1 MTWLVSYL
9 TFESFVY
16 FFRKTVRPEDIAA
29 QAEDGSP
36 HEDAVPDIEAEGKF
50 KHIPKQTKYYI
61 CYCNLTS
68 AVQKMLIW
76 R

>member
-1 MTWLVSYL
+1 MGDSLMTWLVSYL

-50 KHIPKQTKYYI
+50 NHIPKQTKYY
-61 CYCNLTS
+61 LS
-68 AVQKMLIW
+68 MLL
-76 R
+76 